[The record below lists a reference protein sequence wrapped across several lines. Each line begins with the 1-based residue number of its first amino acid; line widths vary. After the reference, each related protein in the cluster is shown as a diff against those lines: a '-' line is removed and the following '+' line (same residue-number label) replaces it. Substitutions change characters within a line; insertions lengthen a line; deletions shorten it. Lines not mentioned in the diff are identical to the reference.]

1 MMILVMIIIIVII
14 IAIMITM
21 IKMILIIAV
30 VMIIKAQFNQVIFP
44 RAPPLKPRVL
54 LKPQNSTTKKA
65 KSIWQRRCAPAKFS
79 KIKISR
85 GDQSVQ
91 TQ

>member
-1 MMILVMIIIIVII
+1 MVPCSQYKQRRNVDIIMTKIMTMMILVMIIIMVII
-14 IAIMITM
+14 IATMITM

-65 KSIWQRRCAPAKFS
+65 KSI
-79 KIKISR
+79 
-85 GDQSVQ
+85 
-91 TQ
+91 